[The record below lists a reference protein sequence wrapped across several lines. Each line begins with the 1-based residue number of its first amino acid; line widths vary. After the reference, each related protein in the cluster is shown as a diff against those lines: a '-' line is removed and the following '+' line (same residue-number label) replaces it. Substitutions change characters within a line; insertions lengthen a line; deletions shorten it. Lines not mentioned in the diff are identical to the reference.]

1 MIAFSLLT
9 ALHSCMRA
17 RLRRRFV
24 FILRLLIMPIHCV
37 LLLLLMLLGGFLL
50 GVAVFILT
58 LLAGLRWILLV
69 LILTV
74 QALLV
79 AVGRALRLSVL
90 LWALILSTVAA

>member
-17 RLRRRFV
+17 RLCRRLV
-24 FILRLLIMPIHCV
+24 IILRLLIMPIHCM
-37 LLLLLMLLGGFLL
+37 LLLLPMLLSGFLL
-50 GVAVFILT
+50 GVAMFILT
-58 LLAGLRWILLV
+58 LLAVLRWILLV